1 MWGRKVRYC
10 ARPHGERG
18 MTLSPG
24 GRDAGLERD
33 SAGRAVWPLRTEDP
47 RLAPAGTSVR
57 KAFVGSRARSAH
69 LILQS
74 KGVSMATEVRSA
86 GSTEDPHLRRELHLW
101 EAVGISLALM
111 APSMAA
117 NINPQGTA
125 STIGRAVPL
134 AFALATIGVLL
145 IAWTFVRLT
154 QRFNHAGSVYGF
166 VGASLGSRAGVVS
179 GWALMGTY
187 TFYGVVTA
195 TASGIFGADFLDS
208 LGIWTNQPGW
218 APYAVGAVA
227 FAGVWALAASN
238 IREGTRVLVVIE
250 ATTVALIL
258 IVSVVILVR
267 LATGTAPNGNTLD
280 FSVFTVPGG
289 TGLSAVFLGV
299 VFGFLSFAGFE
310 AAATL
315 GEEAQ
320 EPRRDIPRAI
330 LGVAIFGGLYYIFV
344 TAVEVMGFGTDE
356 KGINQFIASGSL
368 LGDLGSRFVAGW
380 VGELITIGAAVSAFG
395 CALACVV
402 GATRLLYA
410 LSRDEVGPPPLGT
423 VSARNGVPVRSTAT
437 VAVIIVL
444 GWVVFGVAP
453 FDLFVASGTIGTL
466 ILLLV
471 YALATIGAAK
481 LLFFSGERLVAAW
494 EVVVPFLALVVIGYT
509 LFRNV
514 YPYPTDAA
522 AWYPIIA
529 ALWVILGILVTLVR
543 SAATRRA
550 GERLMAEEGL
560 APSSGPRTGV

>member
-1 MWGRKVRYC
+1 MSTQVRD
-10 ARPHGERG
+10 
-18 MTLSPG
+18 T
-24 GRDAGLERD
+24 
-33 SAGRAVWPLRTEDP
+33 
-47 RLAPAGTSVR
+47 
-57 KAFVGSRARSAH
+57 
-69 LILQS
+69 
-74 KGVSMATEVRSA
+74 
-86 GSTEDPHLRRELHLW
+86 GSTDSPHLRRELHLW

-125 STIGRAVPL
+125 GSVGRAVPL

-166 VGASLGSRAGVVS
+166 VGATLGPRAGVIS

-195 TASGIFGADFLDS
+195 TAAGIFGAEFLDA
-208 LGIWTNQPGW
+208 LGIWKNQPGW
-218 APYAVGAVA
+218 APFLVGAIA
-227 FAGVWALAASN
+227 LAGVWALAAAN
-238 IREGTRVLVVIE
+238 IREGTRVLLVIE

-258 IVSVVILVR
+258 IVSVVILIK

-280 FSVFTVPGG
+280 FSVFSVPGG
-289 TGLSAVFLGV
+289 TGTSALFLGV

-330 LGVAIFGGLYYIFV
+330 LGVAVFGGLYFIFV
-344 TAVEVMGFGTDE
+344 TAIEMMGFGTDA
-356 KGINQFIASGSL
+356 KGVENFIASGSL
-368 LGDLGSRFVAGW
+368 LGDLGRQFVAGW

-402 GATRLLYA
+402 GAARLLYA
-410 LSRDEVGPPPLGT
+410 LSRDEVGPAPLGT
-423 VSARNGVPVRSTAT
+423 VSSRSGVPARSTAT
-437 VAVIIVL
+437 VAVAAYAIIVL
-444 GWVVFGVAP
+444 GWLVFGVAP
-453 FDLFVASGTIGTL
+453 FDLFVASGTVGTL
-466 ILLLV
+466 MLLAV
-471 YALATIGAAK
+471 YAVATIGAAR
-481 LLFFSGERLVAAW
+481 LLIFSGERQVAAW
-494 EVVVPFLALVVIGYT
+494 EVVVPFLALLVIGYT

-522 AWYPIIA
+522 RWYPIIA
-529 ALWVILGILVTLVR
+529 TVWIVLGILLTFVR
-543 SAATRRA
+543 YAATQRA

-560 APSSGPRTGV
+560 AAGTSSRTEGFR

>member
-1 MWGRKVRYC
+1 
-10 ARPHGERG
+10 
-18 MTLSPG
+18 MT
-24 GRDAGLERD
+24 
-33 SAGRAVWPLRTEDP
+33 TE
-47 RLAPAGTSVR
+47 ASSSET
-57 KAFVGSRARSAH
+57 
-69 LILQS
+69 
-74 KGVSMATEVRSA
+74 
-86 GSTEDPHLRRELHLW
+86 PHLRRELRLW

-125 STIGRAVPL
+125 DTGVGRAVPL

-166 VGASLGSRAGVVS
+166 VGATLGPRAGVIS

-187 TFYGVVTA
+187 TFYGVVTS
-195 TASGIFGADFLDS
+195 TAAGIFGAEFLDA

-218 APYAVGAVA
+218 A
-227 FAGVWALAASN
+227 LAASN
-238 IREGTRVLVVIE
+238 IRGGTSVLLVIE
-250 ATTVALIL
+250 GTTVALIL
-258 IVSVVILVR
+258 IVSVVILIR

-280 FSVFTVPGG
+280 FSVFSVPGG
-289 TGLSAVFLGV
+289 IGTSALFLGV

-320 EPRRDIPRAI
+320 EPRRNIPRAI
-330 LGVAIFGGLYYIFV
+330 LGVAIFGGLYYVFV
-344 TAVEVMGFGTDE
+344 TAIEVMGFGTDRQGVE
-356 KGINQFIASGSL
+356 DFIVSGSL
-368 LGDLGSRFVAGW
+368 LGDLGSQFVAGW
-380 VGELITIGAAVSAFG
+380 VGELITIGAAISAFG
-395 CALACVV
+395 CALACIV
-402 GATRLLYA
+402 GAARLLYA
-410 LSRDEVGPPPLGT
+410 LSRDEVGPASLGA
-423 VSARNGVPVRSTAT
+423 VSSRSGVPARSTAT
-437 VAVIIVL
+437 VSIGAYVIIAL
-444 GWVVFGVAP
+444 GWLVFGVVP

-471 YALATIGAAK
+471 YALATVGAAK
-481 LLFFSGERLVAAW
+481 LLFLSGERQVAAW

-509 LFRNV
+509 LLRNV

-529 ALWVILGILVTLVR
+529 TLWVIAGILLTFVR
-543 SAATRRA
+543 YAATQRA

-560 APSSGPRTGV
+560 AAETGSRTEGNR

>member
-1 MWGRKVRYC
+1 MTTE
-10 ARPHGERG
+10 ARNTGAE
-18 MTLSPG
+18 
-24 GRDAGLERD
+24 A
-33 SAGRAVWPLRTEDP
+33 
-47 RLAPAGTSVR
+47 
-57 KAFVGSRARSAH
+57 
-69 LILQS
+69 
-74 KGVSMATEVRSA
+74 
-86 GSTEDPHLRRELHLW
+86 PHLRRELRLW

-125 STIGRAVPL
+125 GSVGRAVPL

-154 QRFNHAGSVYGF
+154 QRFDHAGSVYGF
-166 VGASLGSRAGVVS
+166 VGATLGPHTGVIS

-187 TFYGVVTA
+187 TFYGVVTS
-195 TASGIFGADFLDS
+195 TAAGIFGAEFLDA

-218 APYAVGAVA
+218 APFVVGAIA
-227 FAGVWALAASN
+227 LAGVWALATSN
-238 IREGTRVLVVIE
+238 IRGGTRVLLVIE
-250 ATTVALIL
+250 GTTVALIL
-258 IVSVVILVR
+258 IVSVIILFK
-267 LATGTAPNGNTLD
+267 LITGTAPNGNTVD
-280 FSVFTVPGG
+280 FSVFTVPSG

-330 LGVAIFGGLYYIFV
+330 LGVAIFGGLYFIFV
-344 TAVEVMGFGTDE
+344 TAVEVMGFGTDA
-356 KGINQFIASGSL
+356 KGVKEFIASGSL
-368 LGDLGSRFVAGW
+368 LGDLGSQFVAGW
-380 VGELITIGAAVSAFG
+380 VGELITVGAAVSAFG

-410 LSRDEVGPPPLGT
+410 LSRDEVGPPALGT
-423 VSARNGVPVRSTAT
+423 VSPRSGVPARSTAT
-437 VAVIIVL
+437 VAVGAYIIIAL
-444 GWVVFGVAP
+444 GWFVFGVAP

-481 LLFFSGERLVAAW
+481 LLFFSGERQVAMW
-494 EVVVPFLALVVIGYT
+494 EVIVPFLALVVIGYT
-509 LFRNV
+509 LYRNV
-514 YPYPTDAA
+514 SAG
-522 AWYPIIA
+522 WYPVIA
-529 ALWVILGILVTLVR
+529 LLWVIAGIALTFIR
-543 SAATRRA
+543 NAATRRA

-560 APSSGPRTGV
+560 TMGGETRTRS

>member
-1 MWGRKVRYC
+1 
-10 ARPHGERG
+10 
-18 MTLSPG
+18 MTTEAS
-24 GRDAGLERD
+24 
-33 SAGRAVWPLRTEDP
+33 RTE
-47 RLAPAGTSVR
+47 R
-57 KAFVGSRARSAH
+57 
-69 LILQS
+69 
-74 KGVSMATEVRSA
+74 
-86 GSTEDPHLRRELHLW
+86 PHLRRELHLW

-125 STIGRAVPL
+125 GSVGRAVPL
-134 AFALATIGVLL
+134 AFVLATIGVLL

-166 VGASLGSRAGVVS
+166 VGATLGPRAGVIS

-187 TFYGVVTA
+187 TFYGVVTS
-195 TASGIFGADFLDS
+195 TAAGIFGAEFLDA

-218 APYAVGAVA
+218 APFVVGAIA
-227 FAGVWALAASN
+227 LAGVWALAASN
-238 IREGTRVLVVIE
+238 IRGGTRVLLIIE
-250 ATTVALIL
+250 GTTVALIL
-258 IVSVVILVR
+258 IVSVIVLIR

-280 FSVFTVPGG
+280 FSVFSVPGG

-330 LGVAIFGGLYYIFV
+330 LGVAIFGGLYFIFV
-344 TAVEVMGFGTDE
+344 TAIEVMGFGTDA
-356 KGINQFIASGSL
+356 KGVKEFIASGSL
-368 LGDLGSRFVAGW
+368 LGDLGSLFVAGW

-402 GATRLLYA
+402 GAARLLYA
-410 LSRDEVGPPPLGT
+410 LSRDEVGPAPLGT
-423 VSARNGVPVRSTAT
+423 ISARSGVPARSTAT
-437 VAVIIVL
+437 VAIGAYVFVAL
-444 GWVVFGVAP
+444 GWFVFGLAP
-453 FDLFVASGTIGTL
+453 FDLFVASGTVGTL
-466 ILLLV
+466 VLLLV

-481 LLFFSGERLVAAW
+481 LLFLSGERRVAAW
-494 EVVVPFLALVVIGYT
+494 EVVVPLLALVVIGYT
-509 LFRNV
+509 LLRNV

-529 ALWVILGILVTLVR
+529 ALWVVAGIVVTLVR
-543 SAATRRA
+543 NAATRRA
-550 GERLMAEEGL
+550 GERLMAEEDFAAGTG
-560 APSSGPRTGV
+560 SRTGG

>member
-1 MWGRKVRYC
+1 
-10 ARPHGERG
+10 
-18 MTLSPG
+18 MT
-24 GRDAGLERD
+24 
-33 SAGRAVWPLRTEDP
+33 TE
-47 RLAPAGTSVR
+47 A
-57 KAFVGSRARSAH
+57 
-69 LILQS
+69 
-74 KGVSMATEVRSA
+74 
-86 GSTEDPHLRRELHLW
+86 STADTPHLRRELHLW

-125 STIGRAVPL
+125 GSIGRAVPL

-166 VGASLGSRAGVVS
+166 VGATLGSRAGVIS

-187 TFYGVVTA
+187 TFYSVVTS
-195 TASGIFGADFLDS
+195 TAAGIFGADFLDA

-218 APYAVGAVA
+218 APFVVGAIA
-227 FAGVWALAASN
+227 LAGVWALAASN
-238 IREGTRVLVVIE
+238 IREGTRVLLLIE
-250 ATTVALIL
+250 GTTVALIL
-258 IVSVVILVR
+258 IVSVIILIR

-280 FSVFTVPGG
+280 FSVFSVPGG

-330 LGVAIFGGLYYIFV
+330 LGVAIFGGLYFIFV
-344 TAVEVMGFGTDE
+344 TAVEMMGFGTDA
-356 KGINQFIASGSL
+356 KGVKEFIASSSL

-402 GATRLLYA
+402 GAARLLYA
-410 LSRDEVGPPPLGT
+410 LSRDEVGPASLGT
-423 VSARNGVPVRSTAT
+423 VSSRSGVPARSTAT
-437 VAVIIVL
+437 VAIGTYVIIAL
-444 GWVVFGVAP
+444 GWLVFGVAP

-481 LLFFSGERLVAAW
+481 LLFLSGERQVAAW

-509 LFRNV
+509 LLRNV

-529 ALWVILGILVTLVR
+529 ALWVVIGILLTFVR
-543 SAATRRA
+543 NAATRRA

-560 APSSGPRTGV
+560 TAGTGSRT

>member
-1 MWGRKVRYC
+1 V
-10 ARPHGERG
+10 
-18 MTLSPG
+18 S
-24 GRDAGLERD
+24 
-33 SAGRAVWPLRTEDP
+33 TEVKSTVGTEGP
-47 RLAPAGTSVR
+47 RLRRG
-57 KAFVGSRARSAH
+57 
-69 LILQS
+69 
-74 KGVSMATEVRSA
+74 
-86 GSTEDPHLRRELHLW
+86 LRVW

-125 STIGRAVPL
+125 GSVGRAVPL
-134 AFALATIGVLL
+134 AFALATVGVLL

-154 QRFNHAGSVYGF
+154 QRFDHAGSVYGF
-166 VGASLGSRAGVVS
+166 VGATLGPRAGVVS

-195 TASGIFGADFLDS
+195 MAAGIFGADFLNS

-218 APYAVGAVA
+218 APFVVGAVA
-227 FAGVWALAASN
+227 LAGVWALAASN
-238 IREGTRVLVVIE
+238 IREGTRVLLVIE
-250 ATTVALIL
+250 ALTVGLIL
-258 IVSVVILVR
+258 VVSVVILVK

-280 FSVFTVPGG
+280 FSVFSIPSG
-289 TGLSAVFLGV
+289 TGASAVFLGV

-330 LGVAIFGGLYYIFV
+330 LGVAVFGGLYFVFV
-344 TAVEVMGFGTDE
+344 TAVEVMAFGTDAQGVE
-356 KGINQFIASGSL
+356 SFIASGSL
-368 LGDLGSRFVAGW
+368 LGDLGSQFVAGW
-380 VGELITIGAAVSAFG
+380 VGELITVGAAVSAFG

-410 LSRDEVGPPPLGT
+410 LSRDEVGPAPLGA
-423 VSARNGVPVRSTAT
+423 VSARNGVPVRSTAAIAIG
-437 VAVIIVL
+437 VYVLIAL
-444 GWVVFGVAP
+444 GWFAFGVAP
-453 FDLFVASGTIGTL
+453 FDLFVAWSTIGTL

-471 YALATIGAAK
+471 YALATVGAAK
-481 LLFFSGERLVAAW
+481 LLFFSGERRVAAW
-494 EVVVPFLALVVIGYT
+494 EVVVPALALILIGYT

-514 YPYPTDAA
+514 SPYPEDAA

-529 ALWVILGILVTLVR
+529 AVWIVAGIIVTFVR

-550 GERLMAEEGL
+550 GERLMVDEGL
-560 APSSGPRTGV
+560 DVAAGSRTHGSR

>member
-1 MWGRKVRYC
+1 
-10 ARPHGERG
+10 
-18 MTLSPG
+18 MT
-24 GRDAGLERD
+24 
-33 SAGRAVWPLRTEDP
+33 
-47 RLAPAGTSVR
+47 
-57 KAFVGSRARSAH
+57 
-69 LILQS
+69 
-74 KGVSMATEVRSA
+74 TEVRNT
-86 GSTEDPHLRRELHLW
+86 GGTESPHLRRELHLW

-166 VGASLGSRAGVVS
+166 VGATLGPRAGVIS
-179 GWALMGTY
+179 GWSLMGTY
-187 TFYGVVTA
+187 TFYSVVTA
-195 TASGIFGADFLDS
+195 TATGIFGAEFLDA
-208 LGIWTNQPGW
+208 LGIWTNQPEW
-218 APYAVGAVA
+218 APYLVGAIA
-227 FAGVWALAASN
+227 LAGVWALAVAN
-238 IREGTRVLVVIE
+238 IREGTRVLLVIE

-258 IVSVVILVR
+258 IVSVVILIR

-280 FSVFTVPGG
+280 FSVFSIPGG
-289 TGLSAVFLGV
+289 IGTSAVFLGV

-330 LGVAIFGGLYYIFV
+330 LGVAIFGGLYYVFV
-344 TAVEVMGFGTDE
+344 SAVEMMGFGTDPQGV
-356 KGINQFIASGSL
+356 KDFVASGSL
-368 LGDLGSRFVAGW
+368 LGDLGSQFVAGW

-402 GATRLLYA
+402 GAARMLYA
-410 LSRDEVGPPPLGT
+410 LSRDEVGPAALGT
-423 VSARNGVPVRSTAT
+423 VSSRTGVPARSTAGIAIAT
-437 VAVIIVL
+437 YVMIAL
-444 GWVVFGVAP
+444 GWFVFGVAP

-466 ILLLV
+466 MLLVV
-471 YALATIGAAK
+471 YALATIGAAR
-481 LLFFSGERLVAAW
+481 LLIFSGERQVAAW
-494 EVVVPFLALVVIGYT
+494 EVVVPFLALLVIGYT

-522 AWYPIIA
+522 RWYPIIA
-529 ALWVILGILVTLVR
+529 TVWIVLGILLTFVR
-543 SAATRRA
+543 YAATQRA

-560 APSSGPRTGV
+560 AAGTGNRTEGYR